1 MDFAKEKIG
10 AKYSYIFGGQRPELA
25 VNVTQ
30 NE

>member
-1 MDFAKEKIG
+1 MDFVKEKIV
-10 AKYSYIFGGQRPELA
+10 AIYIFGGQRPELP